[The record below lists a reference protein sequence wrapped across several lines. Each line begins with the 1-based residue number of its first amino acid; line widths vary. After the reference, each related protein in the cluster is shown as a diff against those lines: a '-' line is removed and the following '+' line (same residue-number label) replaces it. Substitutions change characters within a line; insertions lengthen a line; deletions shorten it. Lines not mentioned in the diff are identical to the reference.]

1 MLPHTHS
8 TLINVNSSLLTLVF
22 PCWLKEDRVMMA
34 NGIWHFSN
42 LSPKFWYLR
51 TVKNSYI
58 HIQMCTQRELFSFQ
72 NLFFKKETIYDK
84 EYKIGEIFY
93 LYLFCYKCLN
103 FPTYIFL
110 YNKDTLFL
118 LSFLKAINV
127 YVVYEATFFLSSLV
141 SSCLC
146 PTTLEILKILKT
158 LSWSSWLGLYA
169 TTPAGNL
176 EVKPGPPWN
185 EEDEGSSYEKVKEN
199 RALPDVCTHHSMA
212 NNWES
217 EIISSTYS
225 NSHQCRQEA
234 REMHLPTPRQLGVTV

>member
-118 LSFLKAINV
+118 LSFFKAINV

-176 EVKPGPPWN
+176 EVKPGPGATLKWGGRRVILWKGQGEQGSARCLHTSLHGQQLREWN
-185 EEDEGSSYEKVKEN
+185 NLKHIFK
-199 RALPDVCTHHSMA
+199 
-212 NNWES
+212 
-217 EIISSTYS
+217 
-225 NSHQCRQEA
+225 
-234 REMHLPTPRQLGVTV
+234 